1 MLFRSKKII
10 IMSSLVFLLALTA
23 VLNVLLA
30 TDTIAFGNS
39 NGTVTTSNYFTTF
52 RTERTTTRSE
62 ELLQLD
68 SVIALYEEDSDK
80 YKEAVNLKLKIVE
93 MMENELML
101 ETLIKSRGFS
111 DAVVSIGMDSEN
123 VNVFVNSNELDYNT
137 AMAIYKMLTEEVNVS
152 PTSIIILPVY
162 SQV

>member
-1 MLFRSKKII
+1 MTKKKKII

-30 TDTIAFGNS
+30 S
-39 NGTVTTSNYFTTF
+39 NVFASDDAAVTTSNYFTTF
-52 RTERTTTRSE
+52 RSERTTTRSE

-80 YKEAVNLKLKIVE
+80 YKEAINLKLKIVE
-93 MMENELML
+93 MMENELLL

-111 DAVVSIGMDSEN
+111 DAVVSIGMNSDN
-123 VNVFVNSNELDYNT
+123 VNVFINSNELDYNT
-137 AMAIYKMLTEEVNVS
+137 ALSIYTVLKDEVGIA
-152 PTSIIILPVY
+152 PGSIIILPVY

>member
-1 MLFRSKKII
+1 MTKKKKII

-30 TDTIAFGNS
+30 S
-39 NGTVTTSNYFTTF
+39 NVFASDDAAVTTSNYFTTF
-52 RTERTTTRSE
+52 RSERTTTRSE

-80 YKEAVNLKLKIVE
+80 YKEAVNLNLKIVE
-93 MMENELML
+93 MMENELLL

-111 DAVVSIGMDSEN
+111 DAVVSIGMNSDN
-123 VNVFVNSNELDYNT
+123 VNVFINSNELDYNT
-137 AMAIYKMLTEEVNVS
+137 ALSIYTVLKDEVGIA
-152 PTSIIILPVY
+152 PGSIIILPVY

>member
-1 MLFRSKKII
+1 MSKKKKII

-30 TDTIAFGNS
+30 TNVIASGDS
-39 NGTVTTSNYFTTF
+39 NAITTSNYFTTF
-52 RTERTTTRSE
+52 RTERTATRSE

-68 SVIALYEEDSDK
+68 SVLALYEEDSEK
-80 YKEAVNLKLKIVE
+80 YKEAVDLKLKIVA
-93 MMENELML
+93 MMERELLL

-111 DAVVSIGMDSEN
+111 DAVVSIGMESEN
-123 VNVFVNSNELDYNT
+123 VNVFINSNELDYNT
-137 AMAIYKMLTEEVNVS
+137 ALSIYTILKDEASVAPGN
-152 PTSIIILPVY
+152 IIILPVY

>member
-1 MLFRSKKII
+1 MTKKKKII

-30 TDTIAFGNS
+30 S
-39 NGTVTTSNYFTTF
+39 NVFASDDAAVTTSNYFTTF
-52 RTERTTTRSE
+52 RSERTTTRSE
-62 ELLQLD
+62 ELLQID

-93 MMENELML
+93 MMENELLL

-111 DAVVSIGMDSEN
+111 DAVVSIGMNSDN
-123 VNVFVNSNELDYNT
+123 VNVFINSNELDYNT
-137 AMAIYKMLTEEVNVS
+137 ALSIYTVLKDEVGIA
-152 PTSIIILPVY
+152 PGRIIILPVY

>member
-1 MLFRSKKII
+1 MSKTKKII

-23 VLNVLLA
+23 VRNVLLA
-30 TDTIAFGNS
+30 ADTIAFGNS

>member
-1 MLFRSKKII
+1 MTKKKKII

-30 TDTIAFGNS
+30 S
-39 NGTVTTSNYFTTF
+39 NVFASDDAAVTTSNYFTTF
-52 RTERTTTRSE
+52 RSERTTTRSE

-93 MMENELML
+93 MMENELLL

-111 DAVVSIGMDSEN
+111 DAVVSIGMNSDN
-123 VNVFVNSNELDYNT
+123 VNVFINSNELDYNT
-137 AMAIYKMLTEEVNVS
+137 ALSIYTVLKDEVGIA
-152 PTSIIILPVY
+152 PGSIIILPVY